1 MSTIS
6 QASSSRFIAALGNDS
21 SIQQDEALLEIK
33 SFLQIYSVNDNIQ
46 LGPHSLFQPPLYW
59 VPSTILWD
67 FDSVYPRILILL
79 EHGAE
84 LNVLYEVNSVRVTT
98 PLHLVMTQ
106 MLEFQ
111 DSNTIS
117 LGRLLVSNGAD
128 PNFQADVCPLL
139 CDCLELFYRSVDITV
154 FLMEIGMNPNQVG
167 KRGWTALMFAV
178 DAGYNDN
185 VDVLLRYGAN
195 PTYRS
200 KSSETGHCHP
210 LYTNI
215 SAIEFACAIGRLS
228 CLELCLKYVCKG
240 PTRQPLLYRAL
251 VIACESGHTNI
262 VFFLLTKLL
271 LPEVS

>member
-1 MSTIS
+1 MSTNS
-6 QASSSRFIAALGNDS
+6 QEQSSRFIAALGNDS
-21 SIQQDEALLEIK
+21 SIQQDDALLEIK
-33 SFLQIYSVNDNIQ
+33 SCLQIYSVNDNIQ
-46 LGPHSLFQPPLYW
+46 LIGHSLLQPPLYW
-59 VPSTILWD
+59 VLSTILWD

-84 LNVLYEVNSVRVTT
+84 LNVLYKVNSRVTT
-98 PLHLVMTQ
+98 PLHLVMTKIF
-106 MLEFQ
+106 EFQ

-128 PNFQADVCPLL
+128 PNFQGDVCPLL

-154 FLMEIGMNPNQVG
+154 FLMEIGTNPNQVG

-178 DAGYNDN
+178 DGGYNDN

-200 KSSETGHCHP
+200 KSREMGHSHP

-215 SAIEFACAIGRLS
+215 SAIEFACALGRLS

-240 PTRQPLLYRAL
+240 PTRQTLLLRAL
-251 VIACESGHTNI
+251 VIACESGHPNI
-262 VFFLLTKLL
+262 VFFLLTKHL
-271 LPEVS
+271 LPEVC

>member
-1 MSTIS
+1 MSTNS
-6 QASSSRFIAALGNDS
+6 QESTRFIAALGNEC
-21 SIQQDEALLEIK
+21 IQQDEALFEIK

-46 LGPHSLFQPPLYW
+46 PEHSSLQQPPLYW
-59 VPSTILWD
+59 VLSTILWD
-67 FDSVYPRILILL
+67 FDSVYSRILILL

-84 LNVLYEVNSVRVTT
+84 LNVLYEVNSVVSST
-98 PLHLVMTQ
+98 PLHLVMTKI
-106 MLEFQ
+106 LECE

-128 PNFQADVCPLL
+128 PNFQAEVCPLL
-139 CDCLELFYRSVDITV
+139 CDCLELHYRSVDITV
-154 FLMEIGMNPNQVG
+154 FLMEIGTNPNQVG

-178 DAGYNDN
+178 EAGYTDN

-200 KSSETGHCHP
+200 KQSRETEPCHP
-210 LYTNI
+210 LYCNI

-240 PTRQPLLYRAL
+240 PTKQPLLLRAL
-251 VIACESGHTNI
+251 VIACESGHTSI

-271 LPEVS
+271 LPEVC